1 MDQYHKL
8 APLFDPRAALL
19 IVAHEDASRDPPWA
33 GGLREA
39 FRPAKPG
46 RVRLEIAALS
56 PPQAAS
62 AAGDAPF
69 DLAVIAT
76 PFTESVRALELA
88 ASRGARAA
96 VFLDRCQDD
105 ALRSQLLGRA
115 AALRVRVLGPGAMGL
130 MRPPLGL
137 NASRFGPLPAAG
149 NVALVTQSGVVGSAI
164 LDWTGDTPTGF
175 SAVVSLGAEADVDL
189 AQVLDFLASDGQT
202 KAVALYLEAVHD
214 ARGFMSA
221 LRALA
226 TIKPVVVLKAGRDA
240 STRGV
245 VRTHSGALVVADA
258 VYVAAMRRAGAV
270 QVRLFTQLFTAV
282 RYLSARN
289 WPIGKRLGIISNG
302 HGPALLAADQAAM
315 QGIQLL
321 QYSEASLAKL
331 AELGVSGAGAEAL
344 NPLNLGI
351 DAGPDDY
358 ANAIEA
364 LAADANSDALLAL
377 LTPAPGVDAE
387 GIADRIAALARNIPK
402 PLFACWLG
410 DRSVNR
416 LRPRLVAAGVPV
428 YRTPEAAVDAFSTVA
443 TFYQNQLL
451 LLQAPRPMSDLDS
464 PDVEGARSIVE
475 DVLAEGREVMTE
487 IESKALL
494 GAFNIGV
501 TQTVLARS
509 ASEAVM
515 LAEQIGFPV
524 VMKIASHDVSR
535 KSDYGGVALNVRNAS
550 EVRLQFTAIVAS
562 VRESLPEA
570 RIEGVSLQP
579 MVRGRSGRELYVG
592 VFRNRLFG
600 PVVAFGAGGTRVEL
614 LRDTT
619 LEFPPLND
627 FLARSMIGRTR
638 VAASLEA
645 FRGTPAIDDEAL
657 VRVLVRVSEMICEL
671 PQLAEMD
678 INPLICDENGAIAV
692 DARIV
697 LDPSPPPLQTGARYG
712 HMAIMPYPAHMSR
725 EARMRD
731 GRAYLIRPIQGEDAD
746 RLQRFTR
753 GLSPQSRY
761 FRFISALNELT
772 PRMLIR
778 YTQIDY
784 DRELALVAVL
794 PYEPALEGDAASI
807 THDPGEGERLI
818 GVARYL
824 LNVDRD
830 TCEFAVAI
838 ADEYQGQGVATTL
851 MRALIEV
858 ARQRGLQRMDGYV
871 LAGNTPML
879 RLMRSLGF
887 SIARD
892 PDDESMKIVSLML
905 QEPPPAELESAA
917 PGAPGVATPGVA
929 TPGVATPGGSAPGQ
943 SR

>member
-1 MDQYHKL
+1 
-8 APLFDPRAALL
+8 
-19 IVAHEDASRDPPWA
+19 
-33 GGLREA
+33 
-39 FRPAKPG
+39 
-46 RVRLEIAALS
+46 
-56 PPQAAS
+56 
-62 AAGDAPF
+62 
-69 DLAVIAT
+69 
-76 PFTESVRALELA
+76 
-88 ASRGARAA
+88 
-96 VFLDRCQDD
+96 
-105 ALRSQLLGRA
+105 
-115 AALRVRVLGPGAMGL
+115 
-130 MRPPLGL
+130 PLGL
-137 NASRFGPLPAAG
+137 NASRLGPLPAAG

-189 AQVLDFLASDGQT
+189 SQVLDFLASDAQT

-245 VRTHSGALVVADA
+245 ARTHSGALVVADA
-258 VYVAAMRRAGAV
+258 VYGAAMRRAGAV

-315 QGIQLL
+315 QRIELL

-331 AELGVSGAGAEAL
+331 AEHGVAGPVAV

-358 ANAIEA
+358 ANAIEV
-364 LAADANSDALLAL
+364 LSADSNSDALLAL

-387 GIADRIAALARNIPK
+387 GIADRIAGIARSIPK

-451 LLQAPRPMSDLDS
+451 LLQAPRSMSDQDS
-464 PDVEGARSIVE
+464 PDVEGARSIID

-535 KSDYGGVALNVRNAS
+535 KSDYGGVALNVRNAA

-562 VRESLPEA
+562 VRELLPEA
-570 RIEGVSLQP
+570 RVEGVSLQP

-657 VRVLVRVSEMICEL
+657 VRALVRVSEMICEL
-671 PQLAEMD
+671 PHLAEMD

-697 LDPSPPPLQTGARYG
+697 LDPSPPQTGARYG
-712 HMAIMPYPAHMSR
+712 HMAILPYPAHMER
-725 EARMRD
+725 EATLRD
-731 GRAYLIRPIQGEDAD
+731 GRSYLIRPIQGEDAD

-794 PYEPALEGDAASI
+794 HYEPALEGEAASL
-807 THDPGEGERLI
+807 THDPGEGERFI

-838 ADEYQGQGVATTL
+838 GDDYQGQGLGTTL
-851 MRALIEV
+851 MRALIDV
-858 ARQRGLQRMDGYV
+858 ARQRGLERMDGFV

-887 SIARD
+887 KIARD

-905 QEPPPAELESAA
+905 QEPPPGEAASGAAA
-917 PGAPGVATPGVA
+917 PGAP
-929 TPGVATPGGSAPGQ
+929 APGA
-943 SR
+943 

>member
-1 MDQYHKL
+1 MDQHHKR

-19 IVAHEDASRDPPWA
+19 IVADADASTDPPWA
-33 GGLREA
+33 DGLRDA
-39 FRPAKPG
+39 FRPVKAG
-46 RVRLEIAALS
+46 RVRLEIAALA
-56 PPQAAS
+56 PPQIAPAADS
-62 AAGDAPF
+62 AGF
-69 DLAVIAT
+69 DLAVVAT
-76 PFTESVRALELA
+76 PFSDSLRALELA
-88 ASRGARAA
+88 ASRGVRAA
-96 VFLDRCQDD
+96 VFLDRCHDVE
-105 ALRSQLLGRA
+105 LERQLAGRA
-115 AALRVRVLGPGAMGL
+115 AALRVRVLGPGAMGI
-130 MRPPLGL
+130 MRPALGL
-137 NASRFGPLPAAG
+137 NASRLGPLPAAG

-189 AQVLDFLASDGQT
+189 SQVLDFLASDAQT

-226 TIKPVVVLKAGRDA
+226 TIKPGGVLKAGRDA

-245 VRTHSGALVVADA
+245 ARTHSGALVVADA
-258 VYVAAMRRAGAV
+258 VYGAAMRRAGAV

-289 WPIGKRLGIISNG
+289 WPIGKRLGIVSNG
-302 HGPALLAADQAAM
+302 HGPALLAADQAA
-315 QGIQLL
+315 IQRIELL
-321 QYSEASLAKL
+321 EYSETSLARL
-331 AELGVSGAGAEAL
+331 AEHGVAGPAAA

-364 LAADANSDALLAL
+364 LSVDSNSDALLAL

-387 GIADRIAALARNIPK
+387 GIADRIAGIARNIPK

-451 LLQAPRPMSDLDS
+451 LLQAPRSMSDVDN
-464 PDVEGARSIVE
+464 PDIEGAGSIID

-535 KSDYGGVALNVRNAS
+535 KSDYGGVALNVRNAA

-562 VRESLPEA
+562 VRELLPEA
-570 RIEGVSLQP
+570 RIDGVSLQP

-657 VRVLVRVSEMICEL
+657 VHVLVRVSEMICEL
-671 PQLAEMD
+671 PHLAEMD

-697 LDPSPPPLQTGARYG
+697 LDPSPPQTGARYG
-712 HMAIMPYPAHMSR
+712 HLAILPYPAHMER
-725 EARMRD
+725 EATLRD
-731 GRAYLIRPIQGEDAD
+731 GRSYLIRPIQGEDAD

-794 PYEPALEGDAASI
+794 HYEPALEGEAASL
-807 THDPGEGERLI
+807 THDPGESERFI

-838 ADEYQGQGVATTL
+838 GDDYQGQGLGTTL
-851 MRALIEV
+851 MRALIDV
-858 ARQRGLQRMDGYV
+858 ARQRGLKRMDGFV
-871 LAGNTPML
+871 LAGNAPML

-887 SIARD
+887 RIARD
-892 PDDESMKIVSLML
+892 PDDESMKIVSLVL
-905 QEPPPAELESAA
+905 QESPPGDAASGAVA
-917 PGAPGVATPGVA
+917 PGSELVRRGAASCPRYTLRTLAGYQRAPP
-929 TPGVATPGGSAPGQ
+929 
-943 SR
+943 